1 MGRSS
6 SFEKINYSLRP
17 SKSIERK
24 MIIPFLYKL
33 TNFDE
38 LTNYHY
44 IGFGSIYYIDFIL
57 FHKNLNIRRMSSIEY
72 ERNESRAKF
81 NLPYKCIELF
91 SGTSNDKLVTIMSN
105 DAKYIV
111 WLDYDSPISDFTLDD
126 IQTFIAKSTSGS
138 LLMITLNVNSDD
150 KDELNS
156 KFDELFEYRKTKLE
170 EKITIKSKIPQINNF
185 KELNLKNLHKVY
197 RKIIINEIE
206 ETLIKKNKLQINRYK
221 FKQIMNFRYSDG
233 VQMQTFSFLIYQE
246 SDEEKY
252 NMCKFDDLLTF
263 RDNDEPYEI
272 KSPHLTI
279 DEIRKLNKILPLDTD
294 QDISSVGIE
303 NTSFI
308 NAAKEYAEV
317 YQYFPNFSESLY

>member
-1 MGRSS
+1 MGKNS

-38 LTNYHY
+38 LINYHY
-44 IGFGSIYYIDFIL
+44 IGFGSIYYSDFIL
-57 FHKNLNIRRMSSIEY
+57 FHKNLNICRMSSIEY

-81 NLPYKCIELF
+81 NLPYKCIDLF

-105 DAKYIV
+105 DEKYIA
-111 WLDYDSPISDFTLDD
+111 WLDYDSPMSNSTLDD
-126 IQTFIAKSTSGS
+126 IQTFIYKSTSGS

-170 EKITIKSKIPQINNF
+170 KRITKNKIPQINKAN
-185 KELNLKNLHKVY
+185 ELNLKNLHKVY

-206 ETLIKKNKLQINRYK
+206 ETLIKKNKLQENKYK
-221 FKQIMNFRYSDG
+221 FKQIMNFRYSDNA
-233 VQMQTFSFLIYQE
+233 QMQTFSFLIYEE

-252 NMCKFDDLLTF
+252 NACKFDDLLTF
-263 RDNDEPYEI
+263 KNNDEPYEI

-294 QDISSVGIE
+294 EDIKSIGIE
-303 NTSFI
+303 NNFFI
-308 NAAKEYAEV
+308 NAAKDYAEV